1 MYQKVV
7 LTDNSEHY
15 LFSDQLDSKTNRL
28 TLNLYGEKLAIVD
41 EVFSNKDLIKVIKIV
56 SINDLNAENVEA
68 VLNNYSKNISIT
80 RTTSHVYP
88 TGIHPDFTENEEAG
102 MVELDII
109 TIVLELVDD
118 VDVQL
123 TDLNTRVDNL
133 TETVASLM
141 LLVGGES

>member
-1 MYQKVV
+1 
-7 LTDNSEHY
+7 
-15 LFSDQLDSKTNRL
+15 
-28 TLNLYGEKLAIVD
+28 
-41 EVFSNKDLIKVIKIV
+41 
-56 SINDLNAENVEA
+56 
-68 VLNNYSKNISIT
+68 
-80 RTTSHVYP
+80 
-88 TGIHPDFTENEEAG
+88 